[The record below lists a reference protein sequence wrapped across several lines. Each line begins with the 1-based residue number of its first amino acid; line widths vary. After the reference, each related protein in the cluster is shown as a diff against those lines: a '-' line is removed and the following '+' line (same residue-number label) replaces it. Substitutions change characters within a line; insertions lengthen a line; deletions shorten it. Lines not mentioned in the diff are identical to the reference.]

1 MLTRPTGQT
10 SRVECQAD
18 GRAAV
23 LMGVR
28 TVRAFYIGI
37 AAALLLAALTPGI
50 AAAVVPPGHAVGNQ
64 YVETV
69 PGAGG
74 EEATA
79 APIHDQTPGGGSNG
93 NSGGSSGGGAA
104 SPTEALGAK
113 TTKRFEKA
121 GDAGR
126 AAANLAA
133 ATDPSTATAKDGG
146 SNAASVD
153 GGESPLKQVVG
164 HLTGTSDDS
173 GMGLLLPTLIL
184 ASAVVAVGFLF
195 AKRRP
200 SQPRI

>member
-1 MLTRPTGQT
+1 
-10 SRVECQAD
+10 
-18 GRAAV
+18 
-23 LMGVR
+23 MGVR
-28 TVRAFYIGI
+28 TVRTFYLGV
-37 AAALLLAALTPGI
+37 ATALLIAALTPGI
-50 AAAVVPPGHAVGNQ
+50 AAAVVPPRHAVGNQ

-79 APIHDQTPGGGSNG
+79 PPAHHQSSGGGSNG
-93 NSGGSSGGGAA
+93 NSGGSSGSGAA

-113 TTKRFEKA
+113 TAKRFEKA
-121 GDAGR
+121 GDAGK

-133 ATDPSTATAKDGG
+133 ATDPTMATAKGG
-146 SNAASVD
+146 GGASSD

-200 SQPRI
+200 SQPRS

>member
-1 MLTRPTGQT
+1 MLTRPIRQT
-10 SRVECQAD
+10 SGGECQAD

-23 LMGVR
+23 LRGVK

-37 AAALLLAALTPGI
+37 AAALLLAALTPGM

-79 APIHDQTPGGGSNG
+79 PVHQQTAGGGSNG
-93 NSGGSSGGGAA
+93 SSGSSGGGAA
-104 SPTEALGAK
+104 SPSEALGSQTA
-113 TTKRFEKA
+113 KRFEKA
-121 GDAGR
+121 GDAGK
-126 AAANLAA
+126 ATANLAA
-133 ATDPSTATAKDGG
+133 ATDPSTSTAKGEG
-146 SNAASVD
+146 SNASAG

-200 SQPRI
+200 SQPRS

>member
-10 SRVECQAD
+10 SRFECQAD

-23 LMGVR
+23 LVDVR
-28 TVRAFYIGI
+28 TVRAVYTGI

-79 APIHDQTPGGGSNG
+79 PAHHQTAGGGSNG
-93 NSGGSSGGGAA
+93 SSGSSGGGAA
-104 SPTEALGAK
+104 SPSEALGAK
-113 TTKRFEKA
+113 TAKRFENA
-121 GDAGR
+121 GNAGKG
-126 AAANLAA
+126 AANLAA
-133 ATDPSTATAKDGG
+133 ATDPSATNAKGGG
-146 SNAASVD
+146 SNAPSAD
-153 GGESPLKQVVG
+153 GGESPLRQVVG
-164 HLTGTSDDS
+164 HLTGTSDDA

-184 ASAVVAVGFLF
+184 ASAVAAVGFLF

-200 SQPRI
+200 SQPRS

>member
-1 MLTRPTGQT
+1 MLTRTAGRP
-10 SRVECQAD
+10 SDVECQAD
-18 GRAAV
+18 GPTAV
-23 LMGVR
+23 LTSMR
-28 TVRAFYIGI
+28 TVRAFYLGI
-37 AAALLLAALTPGI
+37 ATALLLAALAPGI

-79 APIHDQTPGGGSNG
+79 APAHHQTTGGGSNG
-93 NSGGSSGGGAA
+93 NSGGSSGGGAG

-113 TTKRFEKA
+113 TAKRFEKA
-121 GDAGR
+121 GDAGK

-133 ATDPSTATAKDGG
+133 ATDPSTATAKGGG
-146 SNAASVD
+146 SEGTSAG

-200 SQPRI
+200 SQPRS

>member
-1 MLTRPTGQT
+1 
-10 SRVECQAD
+10 
-18 GRAAV
+18 
-23 LMGVR
+23 VR
-28 TVRAFYIGI
+28 TVRAFSLGI
-37 AAALLLAALTPGI
+37 TAVLLLAALTPGI

-69 PGAGG
+69 PGASG

-79 APIHDQTPGGGSNG
+79 PPVHHQTSGGGSNG
-93 NSGGSSGGGAA
+93 GSGGSSEGGGA

-113 TTKRFEKA
+113 TAKRFEKA
-121 GDAGR
+121 GNAGK

-133 ATDPSTATAKDGG
+133 ATDPSTANAKG
-146 SNAASVD
+146 SGSGANSAAS
-153 GGESPLKQVVG
+153 GESPLKQVVG

-184 ASAVVAVGFLF
+184 ASAVAAVGFLF

-200 SQPRI
+200 SQPRS